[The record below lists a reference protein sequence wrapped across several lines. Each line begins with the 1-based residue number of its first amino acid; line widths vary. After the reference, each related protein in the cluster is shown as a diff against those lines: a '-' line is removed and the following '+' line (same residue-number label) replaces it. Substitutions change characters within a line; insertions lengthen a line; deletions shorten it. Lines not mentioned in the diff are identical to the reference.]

1 MMGMTIG
8 KLHKE
13 LEELIKAGHRRKP
26 VCVDKQSFYH
36 PLESDGATIL
46 DIKEVSM
53 QWVATLDDDGEFAMN
68 KDGTERGK
76 TVLVISGGW
85 KEEQ

>member
-1 MMGMTIG
+1 MGMTIG

-13 LEELIKAGHRRKP
+13 LEKLIKAGHARRP
-26 VCVDKQSFYH
+26 VSVDKRSFYH

-53 QWVATLDDDGEFAMN
+53 QWVATLDDDGGFAMN

-85 KEEQ
+85 KEEL